1 MKNINTTK
9 SKQHKLEQNDSP
21 PIPTYVAVFDEVEP
35 EPDDNREKKEATE
48 GGVVEPEGGV
58 VEPEGGVVELGGRV
72 TFVVL
77 LFAFKSHV

>member
-21 PIPTYVAVFDEVEP
+21 PIPTYVAVFDDVEP
-35 EPDDNREKKEATE
+35 EPGDTGEKKEAT
-48 GGVVEPEGGV
+48 EGGV